1 MAIDVQTREFLDRL
15 VTRLEQILEVMD
27 KRFEEIQNRLDTRST
42 ETGERIET
50 AEKHMLAEFLKWAP
64 IEIRLRAAEAQT
76 SALLDR
82 ITLLESR
89 IDKLD
94 GGYLSPYAKP
104 Q

>member
-1 MAIDVQTREFLDRL
+1 MAIDTQTKEFLERL
-15 VTRLEQILEVMD
+15 VTRMEQILEVM
-27 KRFEEIQNRLDTRST
+27 KGRFEEIETRLDARFT
-42 ETGERIET
+42 ETDQRIEA
-50 AEKHMLAEFLKWAP
+50 AEKRMLAEFLKWAP

-82 ITLLESR
+82 IAMLESR